1 MMKKNKILI
10 VDDEPINIAILK
22 EILDTENETSY
33 ASSGNEAIILA
44 EAFAPD
50 LILLDIMLPDAD
62 GYELCRKIKNSPKTS
77 SIKIILVSVK
87 NSLQEKLIGY
97 EAGADDYISKPF
109 EPEEVLAKTRVFLR
123 LKNAEQINEEK
134 KTLLN
139 LFCHETRTPLN
150 AIVGFAN
157 LLINS
162 RTISKNDAEKA
173 RHILNAGNELLAF
186 ISKIVLLEEL
196 KNGTRKIVFKK
207 LRLSQILSSAMNS
220 LSADFK
226 NKKIKVDIEIENN
239 ESSFSGDEELILFSI
254 NCLLK
259 NALTHNPATFP
270 IKIKI
275 FSDTQNVFLSVF
287 DNGPGIPEH
296 LKEEIFSEFRV
307 ADINHHGRG
316 HGLSI
321 PIVKLI
327 TEMHGGT
334 ISLQNNSPSGSIFSL
349 NFPLEK

>member
-1 MMKKNKILI
+1 MKKNKVLI
-10 VDDEPINIAILK
+10 VDDEPVNIAILK
-22 EILDTENETSY
+22 EILDAEYETSY
-33 ASSGNEAIILA
+33 ASSGNEAIILS
-44 EAFAPD
+44 ETFLPD

-77 SIKIILVSVK
+77 NIKIILVSVK

-97 EAGADDYISKPF
+97 ESGADDYITKPF
-109 EPEEVLAKTRVFLR
+109 EPEEVLAKTKVFLR

-134 KTLLN
+134 KALLN
-139 LFCHETRTPLN
+139 IFCHETRTPLN

-162 RTISKNDAEKA
+162 RTISKNDAERA
-173 RHILNAGNELLAF
+173 RHILSAGNELLTF

-196 KNGTRKIVFKK
+196 KNGTRKIILQK
-207 LRLSQILSSAMNS
+207 LKLSQILSLAMNTFS
-220 LSADFK
+220 TDFK
-226 NKKIKVDIEIENN
+226 NKKIKVNIEVEND
-239 ESSFSGDEELILFSI
+239 EKFFDGDEELILFSI

-259 NALTHNPATFP
+259 NALVHNPETSS

-275 FSDTQNVFLSVF
+275 FSDAQNVYFSIF
-287 DNGPGIPEH
+287 DNGPGIPEN
-296 LKEEIFSEFRV
+296 LQKEIFSEFVV

-316 HGLSI
+316 HGLSL

-327 TEMHGGT
+327 SELHGGT

-349 NFPLEK
+349 SFPLEK